1 MGDDMGTIRVEA
13 DGATEMS
20 HVQRWLSAHRGQEVG
35 VDPDKILTLG
45 APIIGARAVII
56 AAVLNNGV
64 GGVLRA
70 LTNLG
75 GSVRFVFDIRARA
88 GLNAEQVKAVG
99 TETLDAIA
107 RHIANYEAIEAM
119 DAITQVA

>member
-1 MGDDMGTIRVEA
+1 MGTIRVEA

-20 HVQRWLSAHRGQEVG
+20 RVQRWLTAHRGQEVD
-35 VDPDKILTLG
+35 VDADKILTLG

-107 RHIANYEAIEAM
+107 RHIAKDEAM
-119 DAITQVA
+119 DAIDAITQVA

>member
-1 MGDDMGTIRVEA
+1 MGTIRVEA
-13 DGATEMS
+13 DGASEMS
-20 HVQRWLSAHRGQEVG
+20 HVQRWLTAHRGQEVG
-35 VDPDKILTLG
+35 VDTDKILTLG

-107 RHIANYEAIEAM
+107 RHIAKDEGIEGIEGI